1 MGKIAAV
8 LLLLLLPDGLT
19 VEEFQKLHQ
28 DLRPPKEELWRSIPW
43 KISLAEAQAIALKE
57 QKPLFMWSMD
67 GHPLGCT

>member
-1 MGKIAAV
+1 MGKIAV
-8 LLLLLLPDGLT
+8 LLLLLSLPDGLT

>member
-1 MGKIAAV
+1 MKLAV
-8 LLLLLLPDGLT
+8 ALLLLADGLS

-28 DLRPPKEELWRSIPW
+28 DLRPSKDDLWRSIPW
-43 KISLAEAQAIALKE
+43 KVSLAEAQALAIKE